1 MMAVAGAW
9 ILIAVSI
16 VAYCLGFD
24 NAADHHHGMETPS
37 NYHSRRNS
45 MHSSSGDSCYSSE
58 SDSRPSS
65 PNHYVG
71 MDDSFPVDLMFE
83 SLTPEEPPVVETKK
97 KKKKKK
103 KPAFFE

>member
-1 MMAVAGAW
+1 MAVAGAW
-9 ILIAVSI
+9 ILIVVSI

-65 PNHYVG
+65 PNHYAG
-71 MDDSFPVDLMFE
+71 LDDSFPVDLMFE